1 MKASKAKEKAKVR
14 VCVCVCVLF
23 EEFGPVEGST
33 GVNASR
39 TRVHDLWGKV
49 AEWRRRGRGEEG
61 WAGSEGE
68 EPFYAGCSYPSDE
81 ILARWF

>member
-61 WAGSEGE
+61 RGKSRSMQVVVIRATRYLPDGFE
-68 EPFYAGCSYPSDE
+68 
-81 ILARWF
+81 